1 MTQTHQTYPVQDA
14 TSVLSL
20 GALQDLLADPRSE
33 SAAAL
38 VESLPPYLAVLLVRE
53 GGHTGAQ
60 FMLDRDLTTAGR
72 HPDGEIFLDDVTVS
86 RRHAEFHRD
95 GGTFSVRDLGSL
107 NGTYLNGERVQS
119 AVLSTGDEIQ
129 IGKYRLVFL
138 TGQKTD

>member
-1 MTQTHQTYPVQDA
+1 MTQTHQTYPVMDA

-33 SAAAL
+33 SAATL

-86 RRHAEFHRD
+86 RRHAEFRRD
-95 GGTFSVRDLGSL
+95 AYGVKVRDVGSL
-107 NGTYLNGERVQS
+107 NGTYVNRDRIDEVQLNS
-119 AVLSTGDEIQ
+119 GDEVQ
-129 IGKYRLVFL
+129 IGKYRLVYYAS
-138 TGQKTD
+138 GQA